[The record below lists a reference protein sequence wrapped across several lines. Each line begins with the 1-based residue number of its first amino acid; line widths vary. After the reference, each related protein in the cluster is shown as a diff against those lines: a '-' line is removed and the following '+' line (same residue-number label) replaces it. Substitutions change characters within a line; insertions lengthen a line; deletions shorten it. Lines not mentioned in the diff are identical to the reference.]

1 MHAHDNEV
9 EAMFGWHAHA
19 RHLTPL
25 LVVANAQM
33 GTSIAGVHAQNYDE
47 KDLERRAKAQTA
59 ASGPGPG

>member
-1 MHAHDNEV
+1 
-9 EAMFGWHAHA
+9 MFGWHAHA